1 MLCGN
6 RFEFSV
12 PVTSIDSGADF
23 VNSLSTST
31 NDDPICAKILNA
43 ALYLQNPANQR
54 YTFIKM

>member
-12 PVTSIDSGADF
+12 PVTSIDSGTDF
-23 VNSLSTST
+23 VNSHSISS
-31 NDDPICAKILNA
+31 NDDSICTEILNA
-43 ALYLQNPANQR
+43 PLYLQNPANQR